1 MGTIS
6 KILSGTGIL
15 IGMYLILSRADSAKS
30 VINSLGGVY
39 TDSVRALQGQRY

>member
-15 IGMYLILSRADSAKS
+15 IGMYLILSKS
-30 VINSLGGVY
+30 RDTTSIINSLGGVY
-39 TDSVRALQGQRY
+39 TKSVTALQGRNV

>member
-15 IGMYLILSRADSAKS
+15 IGMYLILSKS
-30 VINSLGGVY
+30 THAVKVVNSLGGVY
-39 TDSVRALQGQRY
+39 TDSVKALQGR

>member
-15 IGMYLILSRADSAKS
+15 IGMYLILSQSRNAVS
-30 VINSLGGVY
+30 VVNSLGGVY
-39 TDSVRALQGQRY
+39 TDSVRALQGR